1 MKTNHQFCYLG
12 ISLGVVLELS
22 TSLIGGAERAAHI
35 IERSPELNIMR
46 PELNISLIGGVE
58 LAAHNIELG
67 PELDISL

>member
-1 MKTNHQFCYLG
+1 MKTNIQFCYLG
-12 ISLGVVLELS
+12 TSLGAVLELS

-35 IERSPELNIMR
+35 IERSPELS
-46 PELNISLIGGVE
+46 ISLIGGVE